1 MSDSF
6 HVRYQATPE
15 AVQAVLRVLMNEAPQ
30 SLEELRSALEA
41 LGKKTRTLSEQL
53 TRMRK
58 LGLLEKNGLELTKRG
73 QVCAQVLSNHP
84 ALFFDL
90 LHFYHFMLW
99 DASNPSINRFS
110 WTYRTVCKH
119 LWGLTSA
126 PVKNRTLL
134 ERVMADLLE
143 QFPNEPDVSLSG
155 GTIRGVLD
163 WIQKLQPP
171 VYDGKRFERRPFAP
185 PELAL
190 LAIDHFYSRQGVGY
204 GELLALDDAS
214 FKEIAVLC
222 LVDDGVLTAM
232 LRESEQRFPW
242 FEIETGWGYFVRLHQ
257 PPNLTEDL

>member
-1 MSDSF
+1 MADSF

-15 AVQAVLRVLMNEAPQ
+15 AILAVFQVLVNEAPQ
-30 SLEELRSALEA
+30 SLEELRCTLEA
-41 LGKKTRTLSEQL
+41 LGEKTGTLGEQL

-90 LHFYHFMLW
+90 LHFYHFTLW
-99 DASNPSINRFS
+99 DASNPDVNRFS

-119 LWGLTSA
+119 LWSLTSA
-126 PVKNRTLL
+126 PVNNRTLL
-134 ERVMADLLE
+134 ERVMLDLLE
-143 QFPNEPDVSLSG
+143 QFPDEYDVSLSV

-163 WIQKLQPP
+163 WVQRLQPP

-214 FKEIAVLC
+214 FKEIAILC
-222 LVDDGVLTAM
+222 LVDDGVLNAM
-232 LRESEQRFPW
+232 LKESEQRFPW
-242 FEIETGWGYFVRLHQ
+242 FEIEAGWGYFVRLHQ